1 MGIPMNSLCIECRL
15 HKDLDTARALGDG
28 QTATAFA
35 KAHMKLFLDLK
46 EGENSAYF
54 GARIEELFRQFY
66 HVEEDR
72 FQEEKAQSNRFV
84 LERLPMLRSRVAGA
98 EDPVYAALQLAVLGN
113 YIDFSALRGEVSFQA
128 LEDMLDKAADME
140 LDIPTYQK
148 FLSDLE
154 QGKNLLYITDNAGE
168 IGFDRVL
175 AEQLQARFPQL
186 QITFCVRGGPV
197 SNDATRED
205 AAAVG
210 IDFPVIDSGC
220 AIGGTV
226 VELLSPE
233 AKQALEAADVVL
245 SKGMGNTESM
255 YGCGYNV
262 YYAFLIKCDRFIEF
276 FGKPKM
282 TPMLLRDP
290 EAQ

>member
-1 MGIPMNSLCIECRL
+1 MGIPMNSLCLECRL
-15 HKDLDTARALGDG
+15 HKDLDTARSLGDA

-35 KAHMKLFLDLK
+35 KAHLKLFLEMK

-54 GARIEELFRQFY
+54 GAQVDALFRRFY
-66 HVEEDR
+66 HLEADR
-72 FQEEKAQSNRFV
+72 FREEKAQSNQFV
-84 LERLPMLRSRVAGA
+84 LQRLEQLRRRVAAA
-98 EDPVYAALQLAVLGN
+98 EDPIYAATQLAILGN

-128 LEDMLDKAADME
+128 LEAMLDSAAAIT
-140 LDIPTYQK
+140 LDRAVFDR
-148 FLSDLE
+148 FLADLRK
-154 QGKNLLYITDNAGE
+154 GKKLLYITDNAGE

-175 AEQLQARFPQL
+175 AECLIQAFPHL
-186 QITFCVRGGPV
+186 EITFCVRGLPV

-205 AAAVG
+205 AEAVG
-210 IDFPVIDSGC
+210 IPFPVIDSGC

-233 AKQALEAADVVL
+233 AKQALETADVVL
-245 SKGMGNTESM
+245 AKGMGNTESM

-276 FGKPKM
+276 FGKPKLSSM
-282 TPMLLRDP
+282 FIRELD
-290 EAQ
+290 Q